1 MTRSA
6 APVWTPEPNTT
17 EAIFVVDLEYALP
30 IQMVNSPL
38 EPLVRVVLNSCISS
52 VLGPYDAHISQRF
65 RSNHFA
71 VCSKVYTRR
80 RVLNTL
86 LEFSSH
92 DPGPLGS
99 IPGRLSVPGKTSCG
113 VTGWSWERVGIKHTC
128 SGGGSV
134 NLFSGYPH

>member
-1 MTRSA
+1 M
-6 APVWTPEPNTT
+6 
-17 EAIFVVDLEYALP
+17 Y
-30 IQMVNSPL
+30 
-38 EPLVRVVLNSCISS
+38 LVRP
-52 VLGPYDAHISQRF
+52 GPVRCT
-65 RSNHFA
+65 HFST
-71 VCSKVYTRR
+71 VPQQPFCSLPKVYTRR

-128 SGGGSV
+128 SGAKFCPLDPLKGGSV
-134 NLFSGYPH
+134 NLFSEY